1 MCCFF
6 AYCIFHLMCV
16 CGISKLHAVI
26 TVCLAPSHSQ
36 QALLTLSTCHLPL
49 ATCQLPLL
57 ANLPHLPH
65 VTWHVERA
73 VSRAA
78 AAATC
83 PGVSVTVT
91 VSSRK
96 SQVTS
101 RLTVPAFLCS
111 CCPFEKSVILPTP
124 TYCSSLS
131 PSLPLYPLPEAQ
143 LPRYSCYDGFAAG
156 CLLFIPCI
164 NCACV

>member
-6 AYCIFHLMCV
+6 AYCIFHLICA
-16 CGISKLHAVI
+16 CGICKLHAVI

-49 ATCQLPLL
+49 ATCQLPH
-57 ANLPHLPH
+57 LPRLPH

-101 RLTVPAFLCS
+101 RLSVPAPASPFPCS
-111 CCPFEKSVILPTP
+111 CCPFEKSVLLPSP
-124 TYCSSLS
+124 AYSSSLS
-131 PSLPLYPLPEAQ
+131 LPPSPFPSP
-143 LPRYSCYDGFAAG
+143 
-156 CLLFIPCI
+156 
-164 NCACV
+164 